1 MAGKL
6 ETRILY
12 SLHFFIT
19 GSHALRGSMYER
31 DRMIFRGEGSKNL
44 QGEAIWGSLVKKMF
58 KHKWNTVLLRMILSD
73 SCCRFDLYQ
82 PLKIIQVPNVPKI
95 CPFRKNRLKL
105 DTSKYPANSQQGFAN
120 TKPRYRSKFR
130 ARPQTASNDKR
141 EALLGPKRESL
152 DFQLQQLAQCHE
164 ANDDRGS
171 LEIRSSLPH
180 LYVRICPIKC
190 ESTL

>member
-1 MAGKL
+1 
-6 ETRILY
+6 
-12 SLHFFIT
+12 
-19 GSHALRGSMYER
+19 
-31 DRMIFRGEGSKNL
+31 
-44 QGEAIWGSLVKKMF
+44 
-58 KHKWNTVLLRMILSD
+58 MILSD

-82 PLKIIQVPNVPKI
+82 PLKIIQVPKI

-190 ESTL
+190 ESTLQPSPSPPWPNVFLRAPRVKQGTPPPSRLSSTKGGEEWTSRYHGFTRVSLSLLIPCGHSVEYCFPRGWNG

>member
-82 PLKIIQVPNVPKI
+82 PLKIIQVPKI
-95 CPFRKNRLKL
+95 CPFPL

-152 DFQLQQLAQCHE
+152 DFQLQQLVQCHE

-180 LYVRICPIKC
+180 LYVRICLIKC